1 MQHKNRLLLAMIP
14 ICFAVAH
21 LRAQT
26 PASSDAQFITNL
38 NGIEQTVRPQSR
50 AAQTSKWNPM
60 NWFKDPIPTRDY
72 SADHARSNLLSQWI
86 VQDGNVLYFIDQG
99 YVFKKNLNSGQTV
112 YLKSS
117 SEVSAILIYKS
128 VLVALRSTGTIYVWS
143 PNQEWVDIGN
153 SAKRILATDT
163 DLVALTDNDELWIY
177 KGAPGDIRI
186 TWVPITMAVVTG
198 EGIPS
203 TIITMQPR
211 LDGHLVAFFNSG
223 IKDIKSINPTDSKD
237 IRILS
242 KSGSASNYSD
252 LKIQER

>member
-1 MQHKNRLLLAMIP
+1 
-14 ICFAVAH
+14 
-21 LRAQT
+21 
-26 PASSDAQFITNL
+26 
-38 NGIEQTVRPQSR
+38 
-50 AAQTSKWNPM
+50 M

-72 SADHARSNLLSQWI
+72 SSDHARSNLLSQWI

-117 SEVSAILIYKS
+117 SKISAILIYKS
-128 VLVALRSTGTIYVWS
+128 ALIALRSNGDIYVWNPS
-143 PNQEWVDIGN
+143 NQEWIDIGN

-186 TWVPITMAVVTG
+186 TWMPIARAVLTVEGTLVT
-198 EGIPS
+198 
-203 TIITMQPR
+203 TIIMTPV
-211 LDGHLVAFFNSG
+211 LNGHRVAFFNSG

-252 LKIQER
+252 LKIQEF